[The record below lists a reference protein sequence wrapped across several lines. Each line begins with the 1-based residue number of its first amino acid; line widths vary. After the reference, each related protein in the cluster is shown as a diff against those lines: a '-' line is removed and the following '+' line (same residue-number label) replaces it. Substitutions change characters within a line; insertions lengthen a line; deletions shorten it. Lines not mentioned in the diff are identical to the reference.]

1 MKTAVRRVLLMSAL
15 MSPAAAMA
23 LGLGE
28 IRMNS
33 ALNQP
38 FDAEI
43 ELVAATPEDLAAL
56 RASLASNETFA
67 RYGLDRPSYLSNF
80 TFRVDAGAGGSD
92 VIRIS
97 SPGPVTEP
105 FVTLL
110 VEATWPR
117 GRLLRE
123 YTVLLDPP
131 IYAPAQTSVPV
142 AAPAAAAPRSAPT
155 AATTTS
161 GGFGAEPAPTTTTA
175 PARTAVPPPV
185 VARSTIE
192 PGSTYR
198 VRTNDTLWK
207 IASAANPGSTSDVNR
222 AMVSIYQANPQ
233 AFDGNINV
241 LRADSLLQIPEKAQ
255 MDAISATDAADEVAR
270 QYRLWR
276 EGSVAASDASSDAGR
291 LKLVTPDQGTSAAS
305 TATATPAPGEDTQAL
320 QSRVQQL
327 EGELAEARRLL
338 EVRNA
343 ELATLQGQ
351 APAAAEATIPETA
364 AGEVVDATAE
374 AAAEPVV
381 STPVEEPSPAA
392 EPEPEP
398 AAQSAPTPAAAQEP
412 QSPSLMERLTQYWW
426 LLAALAAALVGGL
439 LFMRHRRERNEAA
452 DSLEEAMARRE
463 ASDLRSRMATQ
474 TRDSNIV
481 VEEKSVPEPAV
492 VPLAKAPEAVRK
504 PVSIEDTMS
513 GEGPLNIEAGD
524 PLAEAD
530 FHMAYGLYDQAA
542 ELVQLAIK
550 REPLRRDLKL
560 KLLEIF
566 FVWGNRDR
574 FVELAREMN
583 ASRSDGQ
590 PGEWDKIVIMGK
602 QLAADDPLFAGA
614 VRSSGDLDMELSRTA
629 TVGTLDMDLPV
640 GEATSPDVDFSTA
653 SPEVMDDGGLD
664 FVLDEPSRGA
674 EEDDDRLAQR
684 STAGA
689 GTDSTAEVEIESLGL
704 DAAALDE
711 LEQSG
716 RMVGDTIETED
727 LSDVF
732 AAAEFEESSGEEAV
746 EDLLSSTSILKS
758 GDTEAEGTSSTE
770 VIEFGEATSEVVQLS
785 GDESEL
791 EDEPS
796 LGAVDFSLGDEA
808 ATMSEVGT
816 KLDLARAYIDMG
828 DPEGA
833 RSILE
838 EVLQEGNSGQKREAD
853 RLMANLP

>member
-1 MKTAVRRVLLMSAL
+1 MDRL
-15 MSPAAAMA
+15 
-23 LGLGE
+23 
-28 IRMNS
+28 
-33 ALNQP
+33 
-38 FDAEI
+38 AEYWW
-43 ELVAATPEDLAAL
+43 ALAAL
-56 RASLASNETFA
+56 
-67 RYGLDRPSYLSNF
+67 
-80 TFRVDAGAGGSD
+80 V
-92 VIRIS
+92 
-97 SPGPVTEP
+97 
-105 FVTLL
+105 
-110 VEATWPR
+110 
-117 GRLLRE
+117 
-123 YTVLLDPP
+123 
-131 IYAPAQTSVPV
+131 
-142 AAPAAAAPRSAPT
+142 
-155 AATTTS
+155 
-161 GGFGAEPAPTTTTA
+161 
-175 PARTAVPPPV
+175 
-185 VARSTIE
+185 
-192 PGSTYR
+192 
-198 VRTNDTLWK
+198 
-207 IASAANPGSTSDVNR
+207 
-222 AMVSIYQANPQ
+222 
-233 AFDGNINV
+233 
-241 LRADSLLQIPEKAQ
+241 
-255 MDAISATDAADEVAR
+255 
-270 QYRLWR
+270 
-276 EGSVAASDASSDAGR
+276 
-291 LKLVTPDQGTSAAS
+291 
-305 TATATPAPGEDTQAL
+305 
-320 QSRVQQL
+320 
-327 EGELAEARRLL
+327 
-338 EVRNA
+338 
-343 ELATLQGQ
+343 
-351 APAAAEATIPETA
+351 
-364 AGEVVDATAE
+364 
-374 AAAEPVV
+374 
-381 STPVEEPSPAA
+381 
-392 EPEPEP
+392 
-398 AAQSAPTPAAAQEP
+398 
-412 QSPSLMERLTQYWW
+412 
-426 LLAALAAALVGGL
+426 AALVGGL
-439 LFMRHRRERNEAA
+439 LFLRNRRQGNDAT

-474 TRDSNIV
+474 KRDSSIV
-481 VEEKSVPEPAV
+481 VEEKTVAEPAV
-492 VPLAKAPEAVRK
+492 VPMAKAPEPTRK
-504 PVSIEDTMS
+504 PVSIEDTIS

-590 PGEWDKIVIMGK
+590 SGEWDKIVIMGK

-629 TVGTLDMDLPV
+629 TVGALDMDLPV
-640 GEATSPDVDFSTA
+640 GDSTSPDVDFSTE

-674 EEDDDRLAQR
+674 DEEDDRPARRTDAD
-684 STAGA
+684 TGA
-689 GTDSTAEVEIESLGL
+689 DSTAEVEIESLGL

-732 AAAEFEESSGEEAV
+732 EAAELEESSADEAV
-746 EDLLSSTSILKS
+746 EDLLSSTSILRS
-758 GDTEAEGTSSTE
+758 GGTTAEMTSSTE
-770 VIEFGEATSEVVQLS
+770 VLEFGEATSEVVQLT
-785 GDESEL
+785 GDEAEL

>member
-38 FDAEI
+38 FNAEI

-67 RYGLDRPSYLSNF
+67 RYGLDRPSFLSNF
-80 TFRVDAGAGGSD
+80 TFRVDTGTGGSD

-131 IYAPAQTSVPV
+131 IYAPAQTTAPV
-142 AAPAAAAPRSAPT
+142 AAPTAAAPRSAP
-155 AATTTS
+155 ATTS
-161 GGFGAEPAPTTTTA
+161 QAFGTEPAPTATPA
-175 PARTAVPPPV
+175 PARTSAPPPV
-185 VARSTIE
+185 VARSSIE

-276 EGSVAASDASSDAGR
+276 DGSVAASAASSDAGR
-291 LKLVTPDQGTSAAS
+291 LKLVTPDQGTSMAS
-305 TATATPAPGEDTQAL
+305 TATAAPAPGEDTQAL
-320 QSRVQQL
+320 QSRVEQL
-327 EGELAEARRLL
+327 ESELAETRRLL

-351 APAAAEATIPETA
+351 APAGAEMTSPETA
-364 AGEVVDATAE
+364 GGEVVDATTAE
-374 AAAEPVV
+374 GASEPVV
-381 STPVEEPSPAA
+381 STPVEEPPAA
-392 EPEPEP
+392 AGPEPT
-398 AAQSAPTPAAAQEP
+398 AQAAPTPAAAQEP
-412 QSPSLMERLTQYWW
+412 PSPSLMDRLAEYWW
-426 LLAALAAALVGGL
+426 ALAALVAALVGGL
-439 LFMRHRRERNEAA
+439 LFLRNRRQGNDAT

-474 TRDSNIV
+474 KRDSSIV
-481 VEEKSVPEPAV
+481 VEEKTVAEPAV
-492 VPLAKAPEAVRK
+492 VPMAKAPEPTRK
-504 PVSIEDTMS
+504 PVSIEDTIS

-590 PGEWDKIVIMGK
+590 SGEWDKIVIMGK

-629 TVGTLDMDLPV
+629 TVGALDMDLPV
-640 GEATSPDVDFSTA
+640 GDSTSPDVDFSTE

-674 EEDDDRLAQR
+674 DEEDDRPARRTDAD
-684 STAGA
+684 TGA
-689 GTDSTAEVEIESLGL
+689 DSTAEVEIESLGL

-732 AAAEFEESSGEEAV
+732 EAAELEESSADEAV
-746 EDLLSSTSILKS
+746 EDLLSSTSILRS
-758 GDTEAEGTSSTE
+758 GGTAAEMASSTE
-770 VIEFGEATSEVVQLS
+770 VLEFGEATSEVVQLT
-785 GDESEL
+785 GDEAEL

>member
-1 MKTAVRRVLLMSAL
+1 MSAL

-56 RASLASNETFA
+56 RASLASSETFA
-67 RYGLDRPSYLSNF
+67 RYGLDRPPYLSNF
-80 TFRVDAGAGGSD
+80 TFRVATGGGGGN

-131 IYAPAQTSVPV
+131 IYAPTQTSVPV
-142 AAPAAAAPRSAPT
+142 AAPSVAAPRPAP
-155 AATTTS
+155 AAPATS
-161 GGFGAEPAPTTTTA
+161 SQPFGATTA
-175 PARTAVPPPV
+175 PAPTATRSSAPPPV
-185 VARSTIE
+185 VAKASID

-198 VRTNDTLWK
+198 VRPNDTLWK

-222 AMVSIYQANPQ
+222 AMVSIFQANPQ

-241 LRADSLLQIPEKAQ
+241 LRAGSLLQIPDQAQ
-255 MDAISATDAADEVAR
+255 MAAISATDAANEVAR

-276 EGSVAASDASSDAGR
+276 DGTVVASEASADAGR

-305 TATATPAPGEDTQAL
+305 TATVVPAPGEASEELQA
-320 QSRVQQL
+320 RVEQL

-351 APAAAEATIPETA
+351 VPAAEAPAAAEAAAEAAVAEATTEGTAGSEDAAPVQEPVAVAEPEPAEQATTA
-364 AGEVVDATAE
+364 PA
-374 AAAEPVV
+374 AAAEP
-381 STPVEEPSPAA
+381 
-392 EPEPEP
+392 
-398 AAQSAPTPAAAQEP
+398 
-412 QSPSLMERLTQYWW
+412 QSPGLLDRLAEYWW
-426 LLAALAAALVGGL
+426 VLVALVAALLGGL
-439 LFMRHRRERNEAA
+439 LFMRSRRERDQASE
-452 DSLEEAMARRE
+452 SLEEAMARRE
-463 ASDLRSRMATQ
+463 ASDLRSRMATKA
-474 TRDSNIV
+474 RDSEIL
-481 VEEKSVPEPAV
+481 VEEKLAQEPAV
-492 VPLAKAPEAVRK
+492 AAMPRAAEPTRK
-504 PVSIEDTMS
+504 PVSIEDTLS
-513 GEGPLNIEAGD
+513 GEGPLSIEAGD

-542 ELVQLAIK
+542 DLVQLAIK

-574 FVELAREMN
+574 FIELAREMN
-583 ASRSDGQ
+583 ATRADGQ
-590 PGEWDKIVIMGK
+590 SGEWDKIVIMGK

-614 VRSSGDLDMELSRTA
+614 VKSSSDLDMELARTA
-629 TVGTLDMDLPV
+629 TVGALDMDLAI
-640 GEATSPDVDFSTA
+640 GDASASNLDFDVA
-653 SPEVMDDGGLD
+653 SPEVAEDGGLD
-664 FVLDEPSRGA
+664 FVLDEPTRGA
-674 EEDDDRLAQR
+674 DEDEDRPARQAAAAE
-684 STAGA
+684 SADA
-689 GTDSTAEVEIESLGL
+689 TAEVEIENLGL
-704 DAAALDE
+704 DSGALEE
-711 LEQSG
+711 LEQAG

-732 AAAEFEESSGEEAV
+732 EAVEFEASSSDDAV
-746 EDLLSSTSILKS
+746 EDLLSSTSIIRTVET
-758 GDTEAEGTSSTE
+758 TEDGVSSTE
-770 VIEFGEATSEVVQLS
+770 VIEIAGVTGEVVQLTEI
-785 GDESEL
+785 DIE
-791 EDEPS
+791 EDAEPS
-796 LGAVDFSLGDEA
+796 LAAVDFSLGDEA

-838 EVLQEGNSGQKREAD
+838 EVLQEGNSGQKREAN

>member
-38 FDAEI
+38 FNAEI

-67 RYGLDRPSYLSNF
+67 RYGLDRPSFLSNF
-80 TFRVDAGAGGSD
+80 TFRVDTGTGGSD

-131 IYAPAQTSVPV
+131 IYAPAQTTAPV
-142 AAPAAAAPRSAPT
+142 AAPTAAAPRSAP
-155 AATTTS
+155 ATTS
-161 GGFGAEPAPTTTTA
+161 QAFGTEPAPTATPA
-175 PARTAVPPPV
+175 PARTSAPPPV
-185 VARSTIE
+185 VARSSIE

-276 EGSVAASDASSDAGR
+276 DGSVAASAASSDAGR
-291 LKLVTPDQGTSAAS
+291 LKLVTPDQGTSMAS
-305 TATATPAPGEDTQAL
+305 TATAAPAPGEDTQAL
-320 QSRVQQL
+320 QSRVEQL
-327 EGELAEARRLL
+327 ESELAETRRLL

-351 APAAAEATIPETA
+351 APAGAELTSPETA
-364 AGEVVDATAE
+364 GGEVVDATTAE
-374 AAAEPVV
+374 GASEPVV
-381 STPVEEPSPAA
+381 STPVEEPPAA
-392 EPEPEP
+392 AGPEPT
-398 AAQSAPTPAAAQEP
+398 AQAAPTPAAAQEP
-412 QSPSLMERLTQYWW
+412 PSPSLMDRLAEYWW
-426 LLAALAAALVGGL
+426 ALAALVAALVGGL
-439 LFMRHRRERNEAA
+439 LFLRNRRQGNDAT

-474 TRDSNIV
+474 KRDSSIV
-481 VEEKSVPEPAV
+481 VEERTVAEPAV
-492 VPLAKAPEAVRK
+492 VPMAKAPEPTRK
-504 PVSIEDTMS
+504 PVSIEDTIS

-590 PGEWDKIVIMGK
+590 SGEWDKIVIMGK

-629 TVGTLDMDLPV
+629 TVGALDMDLPV
-640 GEATSPDVDFSTA
+640 GDSTSPDVDFSTA

-674 EEDDDRLAQR
+674 DEEDDRPARRTDAD
-684 STAGA
+684 TGA
-689 GTDSTAEVEIESLGL
+689 DSTAEVEIESLGL

-716 RMVGDTIETED
+716 RIVGDTIETED

-732 AAAEFEESSGEEAV
+732 EAAELEESSADEAV
-746 EDLLSSTSILKS
+746 EDLLSSTSILRS
-758 GDTEAEGTSSTE
+758 GGTTAEMTSSTE
-770 VIEFGEATSEVVQLS
+770 VLEFGEATSEVVQLT
-785 GDESEL
+785 GDEAEL

>member
-38 FDAEI
+38 FNAEI

-67 RYGLDRPSYLSNF
+67 RYGLDRPSFLSNF
-80 TFRVDAGAGGSD
+80 TFRVDTGTGGSD

-131 IYAPAQTSVPV
+131 IYAPAQTTAPV
-142 AAPAAAAPRSAPT
+142 AAPTAAAPRSAP
-155 AATTTS
+155 ATTS
-161 GGFGAEPAPTTTTA
+161 QAFGTEPAPTATPA
-175 PARTAVPPPV
+175 PARTSAPPPV
-185 VARSTIE
+185 VARSSIE

-276 EGSVAASDASSDAGR
+276 DGSVAASAASSDAGR
-291 LKLVTPDQGTSAAS
+291 LKLVTPDQGTSMAS
-305 TATATPAPGEDTQAL
+305 TATAAPAPGEDTQAL
-320 QSRVQQL
+320 QSRVEQL
-327 EGELAEARRLL
+327 ESELAETRRLL

-351 APAAAEATIPETA
+351 APAGAEMTSPETA
-364 AGEVVDATAE
+364 GGEVVDATTAE
-374 AAAEPVV
+374 AASEPVV
-381 STPVEEPSPAA
+381 STPVEEPPAA
-392 EPEPEP
+392 AGPEPT
-398 AAQSAPTPAAAQEP
+398 AQAAPTPAAAQEP
-412 QSPSLMERLTQYWW
+412 PSPSLMDRLAEYWW
-426 LLAALAAALVGGL
+426 ALAALVAALVGGL
-439 LFMRHRRERNEAA
+439 LFLRNRRQGNDAT

-474 TRDSNIV
+474 KRDSSIV
-481 VEEKSVPEPAV
+481 VEEKTVAEPAV
-492 VPLAKAPEAVRK
+492 VPMAKAPEPTRK
-504 PVSIEDTMS
+504 PVSIEDTIS

-590 PGEWDKIVIMGK
+590 SGEWDKIVIMGK

-629 TVGTLDMDLPV
+629 TVGALDMDLPV
-640 GEATSPDVDFSTA
+640 GDSTSPDVDFSTA

-674 EEDDDRLAQR
+674 DEEDDRPARRTDAD
-684 STAGA
+684 TGA
-689 GTDSTAEVEIESLGL
+689 DSTAEVEIESLGL

-732 AAAEFEESSGEEAV
+732 EAAELEESSADEAV
-746 EDLLSSTSILKS
+746 EDLLSSTSILRS
-758 GDTEAEGTSSTE
+758 GGTTAEMTSSTE
-770 VIEFGEATSEVVQLS
+770 VLEFGEATSEVVQLT
-785 GDESEL
+785 GDEAEL